1 MVAATIRGSGI
12 TPAPLELPF
21 ITRQPGLDQ
30 VQKPT
35 NFTNHIK
42 TFVIMGP
49 WFYRFRITRLSLE

>member
-1 MVAATIRGSGI
+1 MMGLIWLGI
-12 TPAPLELPF
+12 VDSHLPRLR
-21 ITRQPGLDQ
+21 ITTSKPGLDQ

-49 WFYRFRITRLSLE
+49 GSYRFRITRLSLE